1 MKCIHCGHENKEGS
15 KFCTYCG
22 APFAVLPAA
31 SLDAASFTELAEAY
45 TGNLAA
51 AKRIVAENANDIRT
65 ISEACVSW
73 IRAKDPVLFQN
84 AGPSNPNSP
93 LLDTMGKTEDTL
105 RDLDYEERICVLMHC
120 LEKMEPQAIANIL
133 NISEDA
139 VRYYLQCAFEKTHP
153 TKIQTPINHLDT
165 KKKIEH
171 KKRPVRH
178 RENKEETENGPK
190 FLKNITMQTKIIVA
204 VIAALI
210 VGSFLGIKNYAH
222 NEYLKGTALLAEEK
236 YDEATEPL
244 LNAKRYGG
252 SEDAGLKLGDV
263 YYAQG
268 DYTKALQEYL
278 ACRSDQKGV
287 KDALIRTY
295 EKLADVSVTDRNY
308 GTAAEYLQKQYDLD
322 EDDHTNIRLQAVQN
336 NGTYTDD
343 DGNIFNAWGDPV
355 KLCAVKKGRT
365 LYQVDL
371 EYNDDRSLKAM
382 KEYVSNYTSKI
393 NYNQFAEDQQIEAS
407 WILKDDGTV
416 TYSVEAVS
424 YDEHNNPLLKTVTT
438 SSSIKKTNYSY
449 SYEDDQIAS
458 ASVRSSTGTVKA
470 EYTYKD
476 DQLIEIKNDDGT
488 STVYKYDRRG
498 NLIHETETEENGDI
512 VTETAY
518 EYDDNG
524 RVKEKT
530 VKRNKTDSILPYA
543 SNEDILYTYTEQGDP
558 YTMII
563 RNNNSQVAKGY
574 YIDGTGWIILYDTAE
589 E

>member
-22 APFAVLPAA
+22 APLTVPSAA
-31 SLDAASFTELAEAY
+31 SLDAASFIELAEAY

-51 AKRIVAENANDIRT
+51 AKKIVSANANDIRT
-65 ISEACVSW
+65 ISEACTAW

-84 AGPSNPNSP
+84 AEPSEANSP
-93 LLDTMGKTEDTL
+93 LLDAIGKTEDTL

-133 NISEDA
+133 NIPEDA
-139 VRYYLQCAFEKTHP
+139 VRYYLQCAYEKTHP
-153 TKIQTPINHLDT
+153 TKIQTPINHPDT
-165 KKKIEH
+165 KKKAERR
-171 KKRPVRH
+171 KRHVRH
-178 RENKEETENGPK
+178 RDNKEETENSPK

-204 VIAALI
+204 VIAAVI
-210 VGSFLGIKNYAH
+210 IGSFLGIKNYAH
-222 NEYLKGTALLAEEK
+222 NEYLRGTALLAEEK
-236 YDEATEPL
+236 YEEAAEPL

-278 ACRSDQKGV
+278 ACSSSQKGV

-295 EKLADVSVTDRNY
+295 EKLADASVTDRNY

-336 NGTYTDD
+336 NGTYTDE

-355 KLCAVKKGRT
+355 KLCAVKKGKT

-371 EYNDDRSLKAM
+371 EYNDDRTLKAM
-382 KEYVSNYTSKI
+382 KEYVSNYTSKV
-393 NYNQFAEDQQIEAS
+393 NYNQFADDQRIEAS

-416 TYSVEAVS
+416 TYSVEAAS
-424 YDEHNNPLLKTVTT
+424 YDEHDNPLLQTVTT

-449 SYEDDQIAS
+449 TYEEDQIAS

-476 DQLIEIKNDDGT
+476 DQLVEIKNDDGT
-488 STVYKYDRRG
+488 STVYKYDRKG
-498 NLIHETETEENGDI
+498 NLVHETETEENGDI
-512 VTETAY
+512 ITETAY

-543 SNEDILYTYTEQGDP
+543 DNEDILYTYTEQGDP
-558 YTMII
+558 YTLII